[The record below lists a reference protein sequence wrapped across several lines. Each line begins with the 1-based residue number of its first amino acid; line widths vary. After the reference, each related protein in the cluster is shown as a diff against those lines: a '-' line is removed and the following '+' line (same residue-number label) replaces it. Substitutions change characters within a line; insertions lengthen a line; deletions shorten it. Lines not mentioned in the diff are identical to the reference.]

1 MATSTQSIR
10 EIVAAHVS
18 AAAVLERFEIDLCSQ
33 GSQSL
38 SKTCADLQL
47 SVDQVLEKLA
57 AAEACEAGTPPVDP
71 STMALQKLIQHIVR
85 LHHRTVRQELPPLVA
100 MARKL
105 ASASGAQA
113 PELVAIYELMDNLQK
128 EIIAHIEKEENVLF
142 PYIAY
147 LDQPP
152 GLAAPAGSRCFR
164 RVSEPVRMM
173 MHDHDSALRILAD
186 LKRLTRG
193 FEASSSVCAVHISFC
208 TGLRAFEEDLK
219 RHIQLEDDFLF
230 PRALELE
237 NRVDAVSPTYSA
249 LNHCPSACDHS

>member
-1 MATSTQSIR
+1 MATATQSIR

-18 AAAVLERFEIDLCSQ
+18 AAAVLERFEIDLCSH

-38 SKTCADLQL
+38 TETCADLQL

-57 AAEACEAGTPPVDP
+57 AAEVNETGASALEP
-71 STMALQKLIQHIVR
+71 STMPLQKLIQYIVR
-85 LHHRTVRQELPPLVA
+85 LHHRTVRQALPPLVA
-100 MARKL
+100 MAHKL
-105 ASASGAQA
+105 ASANGAQA
-113 PELVAIYELMDNLQK
+113 PEFVAIYELMDGLQV
-128 EIIAHIEKEENVLF
+128 EIVAHIEKEENVLF

-164 RVSEPVRMM
+164 RVSQPVRMM
-173 MHDHDSALRILAD
+173 VHDHDSALRILAE
-186 LKRLTRG
+186 LKRLTKG
-193 FEASSSVCAVHISFC
+193 FEAPSSACAVHISFC

-237 NRVDAVSPTYSA
+237 NQVEAVSPSYSA

>member
-1 MATSTQSIR
+1 MTTATQSIR
-10 EIVAAHVS
+10 EIVASQAS
-18 AAAVLERFEIDLCSQ
+18 AAAVLERFEIDLCSHS
-33 GSQSL
+33 GHSL
-38 SKTCADLQL
+38 RETCADLQL

-57 AAEACEAGTPPVDP
+57 AAQAYETGTPSVDP
-71 STMALQKLIQHIVR
+71 STMPLQKLIQHIVR

-100 MARKL
+100 TAHKL
-105 ASASGAQA
+105 ASANGAQA
-113 PELVAIYELMDNLQK
+113 LEFVAINELMDDLQG

-173 MHDHDSALRILAD
+173 MNDHDSALRILAE
-186 LKRLTRG
+186 LKRLTKG
-193 FEASSSVCAVHISFC
+193 FEAPSSACAVHISFC

-237 NRVDAVSPTYSA
+237 SQVDAVSPSYSA